1 MTEPRPAITDPAT
14 PGCRSLSDPRFVTI
28 PVDIGVVTQAET
40 TTLLYVKP
48 QVPPQSDRPTVRHR
62 RITQAETTT
71 LRYVKPQA
79 AR

>member
-48 QVPPQSDRPTVRHR
+48 Q
-62 RITQAETTT
+62 
-71 LRYVKPQA
+71 A